1 MVNTVAFPSLEWVMN
16 NTDFVNHVQKAG
28 TDASSHLPD
37 GYEHTLHAGYAAQH
51 SILVSL
57 LSSNESAAFELMSTS
72 WGQLSVSNMQPFS
85 RGVVQAV
92 SRSIFNNTPP
102 MIDPRYCS
110 HPLDCDVLA
119 IGLRFNV
126 RLIQTPT
133 MAKLMPVAQAGFGP
147 EDMHNETALNE
158 ALRGQIKTE
167 FHPSGTTAMLP
178 RNKGGVVD
186 PSLRVY
192 GTKNLRVVD
201 AGVMPLIPGA
211 HIQAA
216 IYAIAEKVRCHPG
229 TVVLTTARDG
239 C

>member
-1 MVNTVAFPSLEWVMN
+1 MVNTVAFPALEWVMN
-16 NTDFVNHVQKAG
+16 DTDFARHVRRAS
-28 TDASSHLPD
+28 TNASSHLPD
-37 GYEHTLHAGYAAQH
+37 SYDYTLRAGYAAQQ
-51 SILVSL
+51 SILTSL

-72 WGQLSVSNMQPFS
+72 WGQLSVRNMQPFS
-85 RGVVQAV
+85 RGVVRAV

-110 HPLDCDVLA
+110 HPLDCDVIA
-119 IGLRFNV
+119 IGLRFNA
-126 RLIQTPT
+126 RLIQTPA
-133 MAKLMPVAQAGFGP
+133 MATLMPVAQAGFGP
-147 EDMHNETALNE
+147 DDVHNETALNE

-178 RNKGGVVD
+178 KNKGGVVD

-216 IYAIAEKVRCHPG
+216 IYAIAEKVGGHPG
-229 TVVLTTARDG
+229 GGDLFRDL
-239 C
+239 